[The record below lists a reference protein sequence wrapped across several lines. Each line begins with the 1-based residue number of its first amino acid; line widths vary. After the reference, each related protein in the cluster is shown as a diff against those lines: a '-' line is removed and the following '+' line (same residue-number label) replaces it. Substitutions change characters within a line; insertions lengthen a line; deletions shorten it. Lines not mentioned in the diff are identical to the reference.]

1 MPHRDTNSRPTTQ
14 IKLVKT
20 AALACALSISLL
32 SATPVFASDK
42 ALKMVSMAKIR
53 NDPATAQMVLHTLM
67 TDPKMKKMMIKEMLS
82 DKNFMSDLDQE
93 RASQGRGG

>member
-1 MPHRDTNSRPTTQ
+1 M
-14 IKLVKT
+14 KLIRT
-20 AALACALSISLL
+20 AALVCALSTGLL

-42 ALKMVSMAKIR
+42 APKMVAMAKIK

-82 DKNFMSDLDQE
+82 DKTFMSDLDQE

>member
-1 MPHRDTNSRPTTQ
+1 
-14 IKLVKT
+14 
-20 AALACALSISLL
+20 
-32 SATPVFASDK
+32 
-42 ALKMVSMAKIR
+42 MVSMAKIK

>member
-1 MPHRDTNSRPTTQ
+1 MCAFHQPAQRDPGIRVGQ
-14 IKLVKT
+14 G
-20 AALACALSISLL
+20 
-32 SATPVFASDK
+32 
-42 ALKMVSMAKIR
+42 LKMVSMAKIK

>member
-1 MPHRDTNSRPTTQ
+1 MQ
-14 IKLVKT
+14 LLKT
-20 AALACALSISLL
+20 AALVCALSTSLL
-32 SATPVFASDK
+32 TATPVFASDK
-42 ALKMVSMAKIR
+42 APKMIAMSKIK